1 MTIGRRTFL
10 SGAATGVGLLVL
22 AGCTPPRPTPTRS
35 VTQAPVPT
43 PSTTAVPTPAA
54 FVRSAW
60 GADPYALGSTSY
72 LPVGATPEHREDL
85 AQNVLDRV
93 FFAGEATDSSAPG
106 TLQGAWNSGVRAAG
120 EIAAIAAD
128 GERIAIIGAGLA
140 GAVAAR
146 RLVDV
151 TNTGTVAVAA
161 LQLESSAPVVGASS
175 SDGLQIALD
184 RCSQPWSTDGATCGG
199 TITPIA
205 PDRPATARIDLPAS
219 PAFAVG
225 ATDHLRLTLRLP
237 ESSPTAAQGTT
248 GSIALTVIGV
258 QRPGRHL

>member
-1 MTIGRRTFL
+1 VSRAAHRAQRPRRRML
-10 SGAATGVGLLVL
+10 LAAGLAAALVLGGAAT
-22 AGCTPPRPTPTRS
+22 A
-35 VTQAPVPT
+35 
-43 PSTTAVPTPAA
+43 TALFT
-54 FVRSAW
+54 SSDT
-60 GADPYALGSTSY
+60 AD
-72 LPVGATPEHREDL
+72 
-85 AQNVLDRV
+85 
-93 FFAGEATDSSAPG
+93 
-106 TLQGAWNSGVRAAG
+106 
-120 EIAAIAAD
+120 
-128 GERIAIIGAGLA
+128 
-140 GAVAAR
+140 AVARAGVVTVSFSATATTTVPVAVSGLVPGGTAR

-199 TITPIA
+199 TTTPIA

-225 ATDHLRLTLRLP
+225 ATDHLRLTLRLS

>member
-1 MTIGRRTFL
+1 MSRAAHRVERPRRRL
-10 SGAATGVGLLVL
+10 LLAAGLAAALVLGGAATATALFD
-22 AGCTPPRPTPTRS
+22 ARD
-35 VTQAPVPT
+35 
-43 PSTTAVPTPAA
+43 TAV
-54 FVRSAW
+54 
-60 GADPYALGSTSY
+60 
-72 LPVGATPEHREDL
+72 
-85 AQNVLDRV
+85 
-93 FFAGEATDSSAPG
+93 
-106 TLQGAWNSGVRAAG
+106 
-120 EIAAIAAD
+120 
-128 GERIAIIGAGLA
+128 A
-140 GAVAAR
+140 GARAGVVTVSFSATATTTVPVAVTGLVPGGTAR

-225 ATDHLRLTLRLP
+225 ATDHLRLTLRLS